1 MIKNLILIFFIL
13 FSTLCSSQTETS
25 DIIKKIR
32 IEAGNFLM
40 QKKEIESA
48 DNLES
53 KMSIIEILDNKVL
66 GFNDVGIYRLFPH
79 KSPSFTY
86 IILKRKNEFSIIDLK
101 DFSAALKKITKFL
114 NSSKFEDNKIVSYL
128 EKVSETYRNNDYDNR
143 IRM

>member
-1 MIKNLILIFFIL
+1 MIKNLILLFFIL

-40 QKKEIESA
+40 QKKEIESV

-114 NSSKFEDNKIVSYL
+114 DSSKLEDDKIVSYL